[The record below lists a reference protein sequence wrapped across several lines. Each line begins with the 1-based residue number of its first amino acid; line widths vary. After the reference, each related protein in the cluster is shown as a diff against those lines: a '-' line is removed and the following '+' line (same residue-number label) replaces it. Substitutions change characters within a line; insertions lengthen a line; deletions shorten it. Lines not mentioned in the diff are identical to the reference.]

1 MSEPDLKAEWAIDV
15 RGLTKR
21 YGQRTVVDH
30 VDLKVRTGRI
40 CGFLGPNGSG
50 KTTTIR
56 MLCGLLTPD
65 EGEGTCLGLDITR
78 QAIDIRRQVGYMTQ
92 KFGLYDDL
100 SIRENL
106 DFVARLFELPNRKK
120 AVDGALQR
128 LGLVERQHQLAG
140 ALSGGW
146 KQRLALA
153 SCLIHEPRLL
163 LLDEPTAGVDPK
175 ARRDF
180 WDEIHRLAAHGITV
194 LVSTHYMDEAERCH
208 ELVYIAYGKTLA
220 RGTEREIIDASKLRV
235 WSVEGEGAAMLVE
248 PLKAVPGVLSV
259 AAFGNKLHVAGQDDA
274 LLEHAIAPYKDRPG
288 LQWQRAEPNLED
300 VFISLISEAQDNFAT
315 PKAKA
320 AA

>member
-1 MSEPDLKAEWAIDV
+1 MTELTSGWAIDV

-21 YGQRTVVDH
+21 YGARTVVDH
-30 VDLKVRTGRI
+30 VDLQVRTGRI

-65 EGEGTCLGLDITR
+65 EGEGTCLGLDIAK

-100 SIRENL
+100 SIRQNL
-106 DFVARLFELPNRKK
+106 DFVARLFELPNRQE
-120 AVDGALQR
+120 AVDAALQR

-153 SCLIHEPRLL
+153 ACLIHQPRLL

-180 WDEIHRLAAHGITV
+180 WDEIHRLAAQGITV

-220 RGTEREIIDASKLRV
+220 RGTEREIIDASKLQV
-235 WSVEGEGAAMLVE
+235 WSVQGEAAATLIE
-248 PLKAVPGVLSV
+248 PLKTAPGVLSV
-259 AAFGNKLHVAGQDDA
+259 ASFGNSLHVAGQDAA
-274 LLEHAIAPYKDRPG
+274 LLDTTIAPYKDKPG
-288 LQWQRAEPNLED
+288 LSWQKAEPLTL
-300 VFISLISEAQDNFAT
+300 SAGMYQTKPGMSTCEAGLR
-315 PKAKA
+315 AK
-320 AA
+320 